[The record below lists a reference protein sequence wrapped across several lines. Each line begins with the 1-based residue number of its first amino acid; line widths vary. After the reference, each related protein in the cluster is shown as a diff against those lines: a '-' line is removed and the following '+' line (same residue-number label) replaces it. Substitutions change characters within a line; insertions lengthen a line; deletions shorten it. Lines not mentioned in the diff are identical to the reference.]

1 MLMKHYKI
9 FEDPATGKLRT
20 INKGFNVSVLIL
32 GPFWFFFNRLILR
45 GLWWTFL
52 SVIAGILTLG
62 IGFSVVW
69 IIAGAK
75 ANKDAENK
83 YIKDGWKVVAEQ

>member
-1 MLMKHYKI
+1 MIKQHYKI
-9 FEDPATGKLRT
+9 LEDPSTGKLKT
-20 INKGFNVSVLIL
+20 IYKGFNVSVLLL
-32 GPFWFFFNRLILR
+32 GPFWFAFNKLILR

-52 SVIAGILTLG
+52 SVVAGILTLG

-83 YIKDGWKVVAEQ
+83 YIKTGWKVIAEQ